1 MLAHRGRMDEDPVI
15 FAMRDLASL
24 FMGAMMALVVYAAI

>member
-1 MLAHRGRMDEDPVI
+1 MSEDPVI

-24 FMGAMMALVVYAAI
+24 FMGAMMALIVYAAV